1 MSRAQ
6 RWIGWLLVL
15 GLVQGSTCRKADVR
29 AGLNENVVL
38 RRGQWVSFKSRPL
51 EMVFLR
57 VVQDSRCPKGVTCI
71 RAGDAVVQFQAKSAE
86 GGVQTF
92 LAPLPEG
99 APVDSIAWIPWS
111 DYRVRVLKLEP
122 YPEAG
127 VAVDSSA
134 YVVTFI
140 VKKA

>member
-1 MSRAQ
+1 MA
-6 RWIGWLLVL
+6 
-15 GLVQGSTCRKADVR
+15 
-29 AGLNENVVL
+29 
-38 RRGQWVSFKSRPL
+38 
-51 EMVFLR
+51 FLR
-57 VVQDSRCPKGVTCI
+57 VVQDSRCPRGVTCI
-71 RAGDAVVQFQAKSAE
+71 RAGDAIVQFQAKSAE

-99 APVDSIAWIPWS
+99 APLDSIAWIPWS

-122 YPEAG
+122 YPQAG